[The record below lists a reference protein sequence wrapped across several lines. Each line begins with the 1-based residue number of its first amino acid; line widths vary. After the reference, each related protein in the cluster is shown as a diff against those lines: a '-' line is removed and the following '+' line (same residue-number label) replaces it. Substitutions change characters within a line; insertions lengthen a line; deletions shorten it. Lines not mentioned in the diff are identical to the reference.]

1 MRRLW
6 YGAALT
12 AAALLLPAA
21 CARGATGP
29 DAAVAT
35 PGWNTAP
42 SSDTSQTAS
51 GGYFGSG
58 LRSDSTK
65 EN

>member
-29 DAAVAT
+29 EAA
-35 PGWNTAP
+35 PEGWNA
-42 SSDTSQTAS
+42 SAQDSVQTSS

-58 LRSDSTK
+58 LRNDST
-65 EN
+65 ET